1 MAVLNLPHP
10 IPSITLPSTAAV
22 TDELPG
28 HLHHTSD
35 GAPGF
40 SLDRGSG
47 DFTLRDPDG
56 QPVESSSTAKRVR
69 DMVIPPQWTDVWV
82 CADPSGHV
90 QCTGRDARGRK
101 QYIYHPDYVAFRQRS
116 KFAKLILF
124 AEKLPGLRV
133 EVDRQLRR
141 RTWDRERML
150 ALTIRL
156 LDRAHLRIGS
166 ARYEA
171 ENDTYGLTT
180 LRRRHLE
187 DVDGTRGDGG
197 VLRLCFSGKSGKFRR
212 VTIKNRR
219 LRRLVREVA
228 DLPGYR
234 LFHYRDEQGRPADLD
249 SGDVNE
255 YLHRHMGERF
265 SAKDF
270 RTWGG
275 TSYAV
280 RFYPQALAAQTAA
293 GARGRLATKLVR
305 LVAAELGNTV
315 TVCREYYIHPDV
327 LAAAEARALPAEP
340 WPDEASG
347 TALAAYERAAL
358 EIISA

>member
-1 MAVLNLPHP
+1 MRTRRALDARNP
-10 IPSITLPSTAAV
+10 PSTLPTLA
-22 TDELPG
+22 ELPP
-28 HLHHTSD
+28 HLRHSSD
-35 GAPGF
+35 ADAGWTLHRNGEEGFKLTDAEGAPC
-40 SLDRGSG
+40 SD
-47 DFTLRDPDG
+47 DETLAR
-56 QPVESSSTAKRVR
+56 VEALV
-69 DMVIPPQWTDVWV
+69 VPPQWSDVWV
-82 CADPSGHV
+82 CRHRHGHV
-90 QCTGRDARGRK
+90 QCTGRDGRGRK
-101 QYIYHPDYVAFRQRS
+101 QYIYHADYTAFRQAA
-116 KFAKLILF
+116 KFRKLAGF
-124 AEKLPGLRV
+124 ARKLPELRG

-150 ALTIRL
+150 ALVVRL

-187 DVDGTRGDGG
+187 EEEGK
-197 VLRLCFSGKSGKFRR
+197 LQLCFSGKSGKFRQ

-219 LRRLVREVA
+219 LGKLVREVA

-234 LFHYRDEQGRPADLD
+234 LFHYRDERGRPADLD

-255 YLHRHMGERF
+255 YLHRHMGERY

-280 RFYPQALAAQTAA
+280 RFYPDALAEQEKP
-293 GARGRLATKLVR
+293 GARGRLQTKVVKR
-305 LVAAELGNTV
+305 VAQELGNTV
-315 TVCREYYIHPDV
+315 TVCREYYIHPKI
-327 LAAAEARALPAEP
+327 LEAVEAGSLPREP
-340 WPDEASG
+340 WGEDSASAELAPYELEA
-347 TALAAYERAAL
+347 LRLIER
-358 EIISA
+358 ES